1 MGKQLN
7 FIMDHKSFKKLSQY
21 ALELG
26 CLIIYK
32 DATEKPSFPSADL
45 SVVTPEQKCYYFYIP
60 ELYPSNKIT
69 HSINCYGEYYLN
81 DTFNSPFSL
90 SLIEASF
97 SQNDTDQARLYVT
110 TGYYDENDNW
120 IARSELLTKTYE
132 KLARRTRRLA
142 QKII

>member
-7 FIMDHKSFKKLSQY
+7 YVMDFKSFKKLSQY

-26 CLIIYK
+26 CLILYK
-32 DATEKPSFPSADL
+32 DHTEKPSLPSSDL
-45 SVVTPEQKCYYFYIP
+45 SIVIPQYNSYYFYIP

-69 HSINCYGEYYLN
+69 HGIDCYGRYYLK
-81 DTFNSPFSL
+81 DDLFSPFSL

-97 SQNDTDQARLYVT
+97 SRNNTEQERIYVT
-110 TGYYDENDNW
+110 TGYYDENENW
-120 IARSELLTKTYE
+120 IARPELLTKTYE
-132 KLARRTRRLA
+132 KIARRARKLA

>member
-7 FIMDHKSFKKLSQY
+7 YVMDFESFKKLSQY

-26 CLIIYK
+26 CLILYK
-32 DATEKPSFPSADL
+32 DHTEKPSLPSSDL
-45 SVVTPEQKCYYFYIP
+45 SIVIPQYNSYYFYIP

-69 HSINCYGEYYLN
+69 QGIDCYGRYYLK
-81 DTFNSPFSL
+81 DDLFGPFSL

-97 SQNDTDQARLYVT
+97 SRNNTEQERIYVT
-110 TGYYDENDNW
+110 TGYYDENENW
-120 IARSELLTKTYE
+120 IARPELLTKTYE
-132 KLARRTRRLA
+132 KIARRARKLA

>member
-7 FIMDHKSFKKLSQY
+7 YVMDFESFKKLSQY

-26 CLIIYK
+26 CLILYK
-32 DATEKPSFPSADL
+32 DHTEKPSLPTSDL
-45 SVVTPEQKCYYFYIP
+45 SIVIPQYNSYYFYIP

-69 HSINCYGEYYLN
+69 HGIDCYGRYYLK
-81 DTFNSPFSL
+81 DDLFGPFSL

-97 SQNDTDQARLYVT
+97 SRNNTEQERIYVT
-110 TGYYDENDNW
+110 TGYYDENENW
-120 IARSELLTKTYE
+120 IARPELLTKTYE
-132 KLARRTRRLA
+132 KIARRARKLA

>member
-7 FIMDHKSFKKLSQY
+7 YVMDFESFRKLSQY

-26 CLIIYK
+26 CLILYK
-32 DATEKPSFPSADL
+32 DHTEKPSLPSSDL
-45 SVVTPEQKCYYFYIP
+45 SIVIPQYNSYYFYIP

-69 HSINCYGEYYLN
+69 HGIDCYGRYYLK
-81 DTFNSPFSL
+81 DDSFGPFSL

-97 SQNDTDQARLYVT
+97 SRNNTEQERIYVT
-110 TGYYDENDNW
+110 TGYYDKNENW
-120 IARSELLTKTYE
+120 IARPELLTKTYE
-132 KLARRTRRLA
+132 KIARRARKLA

>member
-7 FIMDHKSFKKLSQY
+7 YVMDFESFRKLSQY

-26 CLIIYK
+26 CLILYK
-32 DATEKPSFPSADL
+32 DHTEKPSLPSSDL
-45 SVVTPEQKCYYFYIP
+45 SIVIPQYNSYYFYIP

-69 HSINCYGEYYLN
+69 HGINCYGKYYLK
-81 DTFNSPFSL
+81 DDLFGPFSL

-97 SQNDTDQARLYVT
+97 SRNNTEQERIYVT
-110 TGYYDENDNW
+110 TGYYDENENW
-120 IARSELLTKTYE
+120 IARPELLTKTYE
-132 KLARRTRRLA
+132 KIARRARKLA

>member
-7 FIMDHKSFKKLSQY
+7 YVMDFESFKKLSQY

-26 CLIIYK
+26 CLILYK
-32 DATEKPSFPSADL
+32 DHTEKPSLPSSDL
-45 SVVTPEQKCYYFYIP
+45 SIVIPQYNSYYFYIP

-69 HSINCYGEYYLN
+69 HGINCYGRYYLK
-81 DTFNSPFSL
+81 DDLFSPFSL

-97 SQNDTDQARLYVT
+97 SRNNTEQKRIYVT
-110 TGYYDENDNW
+110 TGYYDENENW
-120 IARSELLTKTYE
+120 IARPELLTKTYE
-132 KLARRTRRLA
+132 KIARRARKLA

>member
-7 FIMDHKSFKKLSQY
+7 YVMDFESFKKLSQY

-26 CLIIYK
+26 CLILYK
-32 DATEKPSFPSADL
+32 DHTEKPSLPSSDL
-45 SVVTPEQKCYYFYIP
+45 SIVIPQYNSYYFYIP

-69 HSINCYGEYYLN
+69 HGINCYGKYYLK
-81 DTFNSPFSL
+81 DDLFGPFSL

-97 SQNDTDQARLYVT
+97 SRNNTEQERIYVT
-110 TGYYDENDNW
+110 TGYYDENGNW
-120 IARSELLTKTYE
+120 IARPELLTKTYE
-132 KLARRTRRLA
+132 KIARRARKLA

>member
-7 FIMDHKSFKKLSQY
+7 YVIDFESFKKLSQY

-26 CLIIYK
+26 CLILYK
-32 DATEKPSFPSADL
+32 DHTEKPSLPSSDL
-45 SVVTPEQKCYYFYIP
+45 SIVIPQYNSYYFYIP

-69 HSINCYGEYYLN
+69 HGINCYGKYYLK
-81 DTFNSPFSL
+81 DDLFGPFSL

-97 SQNDTDQARLYVT
+97 SRNNTEQERIYVT
-110 TGYYDENDNW
+110 TGYYDENGNW
-120 IARSELLTKTYE
+120 IARPELLTKTYE
-132 KLARRTRRLA
+132 KIARRARKLA

>member
-7 FIMDHKSFKKLSQY
+7 YVMDFESFKKLSQY

-26 CLIIYK
+26 CLILYK
-32 DATEKPSFPSADL
+32 DHTEKPSLPSSDL
-45 SVVTPEQKCYYFYIP
+45 SIVIPQYNSYYFYIP

-69 HSINCYGEYYLN
+69 HGINCYGRYYLK
-81 DTFNSPFSL
+81 DDLSGPFSL

-97 SQNDTDQARLYVT
+97 SRNNTEQERIYVT
-110 TGYYDENDNW
+110 TGYYDENENW
-120 IARSELLTKTYE
+120 IARPELLTKTYE
-132 KLARRTRRLA
+132 KIARRARKLA

>member
-7 FIMDHKSFKKLSQY
+7 YVMDFESFKKLSQY

-26 CLIIYK
+26 CLILYK
-32 DATEKPSFPSADL
+32 DHTEKPSLPSSDL
-45 SVVTPEQKCYYFYIP
+45 SIVIPQYNSYYFYIP

-69 HSINCYGEYYLN
+69 HGIDCYGMYYLK
-81 DTFNSPFSL
+81 DDLFSPFSL

-97 SQNDTDQARLYVT
+97 SRNNTEQARIYVT
-110 TGYYDENDNW
+110 TGYYDENENW
-120 IARSELLTKTYE
+120 IARPELLTKTYE
-132 KLARRTRRLA
+132 KIARRARKLA

>member
-7 FIMDHKSFKKLSQY
+7 YVMDFESFKKLSQY

-26 CLIIYK
+26 CLILYK
-32 DATEKPSFPSADL
+32 DHTEKPSLPSSDL
-45 SVVTPEQKCYYFYIP
+45 SIVIPQYNSYYFYIP

-69 HSINCYGEYYLN
+69 HGINCYGRYYLK
-81 DTFNSPFSL
+81 DDLFGPFSL

-97 SQNDTDQARLYVT
+97 SRNNTEQERIYVT
-110 TGYYDENDNW
+110 TGYCDENENW
-120 IARSELLTKTYE
+120 IARPELLTKTYE
-132 KLARRTRRLA
+132 KIARRARKLA

>member
-7 FIMDHKSFKKLSQY
+7 YVMDFESFKKLSQY

-26 CLIIYK
+26 CLILYK
-32 DATEKPSFPSADL
+32 DHTEKPSLPSSDL
-45 SVVTPEQKCYYFYIP
+45 SIVIPQYNSYYFYIP

-69 HSINCYGEYYLN
+69 HGIDCCGRYYLK
-81 DTFNSPFSL
+81 DDLFGPFSL

-97 SQNDTDQARLYVT
+97 SRNNTEQERIYVT
-110 TGYYDENDNW
+110 TGYYDENENW
-120 IARSELLTKTYE
+120 IARPELLTKTYE
-132 KLARRTRRLA
+132 KIARRARKLA

>member
-7 FIMDHKSFKKLSQY
+7 YVMDFESFKKLSQY

-26 CLIIYK
+26 CLILYK
-32 DATEKPSFPSADL
+32 DHTEKPSLPTSDL
-45 SVVTPEQKCYYFYIP
+45 SIVIPQYNSYYFYIP

-69 HSINCYGEYYLN
+69 HGIDCYGRYYLK
-81 DTFNSPFSL
+81 DDLFGPVSL

-97 SQNDTDQARLYVT
+97 SRNNTEQERIYVT
-110 TGYYDENDNW
+110 TGYYDENENW
-120 IARSELLTKTYE
+120 IARPELLTKTYE
-132 KLARRTRRLA
+132 KIARRARKLA

>member
-7 FIMDHKSFKKLSQY
+7 YVMDFESFKKLSQY

-26 CLIIYK
+26 CLILYK
-32 DATEKPSFPSADL
+32 DHTEKPSLPSSDL
-45 SVVTPEQKCYYFYIP
+45 SIVIPQYNSYYFYIP

-69 HSINCYGEYYLN
+69 HDISCNGRYYLK
-81 DTFNSPFSL
+81 DDLFGPFSL

-97 SQNDTDQARLYVT
+97 SRNNTEQERIYVT
-110 TGYYDENDNW
+110 TGYYDENENW
-120 IARSELLTKTYE
+120 IARPELLTKTYE
-132 KLARRTRRLA
+132 KIARRARKLA

>member
-7 FIMDHKSFKKLSQY
+7 YVMDFESFKKLSQY

-26 CLIIYK
+26 CLILYK
-32 DATEKPSFPSADL
+32 DHTEKPSLPSSDL
-45 SVVTPEQKCYYFYIP
+45 SIVIPQHNSYYFYIP

-69 HSINCYGEYYLN
+69 HGIDCYGRYYLK
-81 DTFNSPFSL
+81 DDLFGPFSL

-97 SQNDTDQARLYVT
+97 SRNNTEQERIYVT
-110 TGYYDENDNW
+110 TGYYDENENW
-120 IARSELLTKTYE
+120 IARPELLTKTYE
-132 KLARRTRRLA
+132 KIARRARKLA

>member
-7 FIMDHKSFKKLSQY
+7 YVMDFESFKKLSQY

-26 CLIIYK
+26 CLILYK
-32 DATEKPSFPSADL
+32 DHTEKPSLPSSDL
-45 SVVTPEQKCYYFYIP
+45 SIVIPQYNSYYFYIP

-69 HSINCYGEYYLN
+69 HCISCSGRYYLK
-81 DTFNSPFSL
+81 DDLFGPFSL

-97 SQNDTDQARLYVT
+97 SRNNTDQERIYVT
-110 TGYYDENDNW
+110 TGYYDENGNW
-120 IARSELLTKTYE
+120 IARPELLTKTYE
-132 KLARRTRRLA
+132 KIARRARKLA

>member
-7 FIMDHKSFKKLSQY
+7 YVMDFESFKKLSLY

-26 CLIIYK
+26 CLILYK
-32 DATEKPSFPSADL
+32 DHTEKPSLPSSDL
-45 SVVTPEQKCYYFYIP
+45 SIVIPQYNSYYFYIP

-69 HSINCYGEYYLN
+69 HGIDCYGRYYLK
-81 DTFNSPFSL
+81 DALFGPFSL

-97 SQNDTDQARLYVT
+97 SRNNTEQERIYVT
-110 TGYYDENDNW
+110 TGYYDENENW
-120 IARSELLTKTYE
+120 IARPELLTKTYE
-132 KLARRTRRLA
+132 KIARRARKLA

>member
-7 FIMDHKSFKKLSQY
+7 YVMDFESFKKLSQY

-26 CLIIYK
+26 CLILYK
-32 DATEKPSFPSADL
+32 DHTEKPSLPSADL
-45 SVVTPEQKCYYFYIP
+45 SIVIPQYNSYYFYIP

-69 HSINCYGEYYLN
+69 HGIDCYGRYYLK
-81 DTFNSPFSL
+81 DDLFSPFSL

-97 SQNDTDQARLYVT
+97 SRNNTEQERIYVT
-110 TGYYDENDNW
+110 TGYYDENENW
-120 IARSELLTKTYE
+120 IARPELLTKTYE
-132 KLARRTRRLA
+132 KIARRARKLA